1 LQIWKLRTLSAQITD
16 SPAEEANIITGMNNV
31 MQCRCKTDSLRKK
44 LLYHSIQCSGVVGLK
59 GHGFGSWKQPVAGMQ
74 GKVCLYHTPE
84 LRFFPRPKNMRNRNK
99 IEMLTGFSN
108 CTEKI
113 CWMVLVP
120 QSHYL
125 LNLCQ
130 EPKIVPKRIRIIVE
144 TFASF
149 NLLKK

>member
-1 LQIWKLRTLSAQITD
+1 
-16 SPAEEANIITGMNNV
+16 
-31 MQCRCKTDSLRKK
+31 MQCRCKTDSLSKK
-44 LLYHSIQCSGVVGLK
+44 LLYHSIQCSGVVWLK
-59 GHGFGSWKQPVAGMQ
+59 GQGFGFWNQPLAETQ

-84 LRFFPRPKNMRNRNK
+84 ARPFPRPKNMRNINK
-99 IEMLTGFSN
+99 IQMLTVFSN

-125 LNLCQ
+125 LNLCH
-130 EPKIVPKRIRIIVE
+130 EPKIAPKRIGIIVG

-149 NLLKK
+149 NLSRKITYRCWSWE